1 MRILSALPKHPNLVE
16 LLDARTPLPSA
27 SEARVYDGA
36 RRRPRGETA
45 HPKPRNPLGADVF
58 LVFERMPTDL
68 EKVVNSNQFFT
79 AEHVRW
85 LTLDLLRAIRVLHGA
100 GIVHRDLKPANMLLE
115 VQPVRLKVCDFGLAR
130 TIPETRELRAD
141 DDRDRRPGDG
151 AIAAS
156 PKSESD
162 EAASPDGS
170 RPALRRQL
178 TQHVVT
184 RWYRAPELLL
194 RSPAR
199 PPGVA
204 RRFPGRSL

>member
-1 MRILSALPKHPNLVE
+1 
-16 LLDARTPLPSA
+16 
-27 SEARVYDGA
+27 
-36 RRRPRGETA
+36 
-45 HPKPRNPLGADVF
+45 PKPRNPLGADVF

-130 TIPETRELRAD
+130 TIPETRD
-141 DDRDRRPGDG
+141 
-151 AIAAS
+151 
-156 PKSESD
+156 
-162 EAASPDGS
+162 PDGS

-199 PPGVA
+199 PPGVYGA
-204 RRFPGRSL
+204 AVDMWSCGCI

>member
-1 MRILSALPKHPNLVE
+1 
-16 LLDARTPLPSA
+16 
-27 SEARVYDGA
+27 
-36 RRRPRGETA
+36 
-45 HPKPRNPLGADVF
+45 
-58 LVFERMPTDL
+58 MPTDL

-204 RRFPGRSL
+204 RRFPGRSRSRPPPPSFRSTARPWTCGAAAASSPSC

>member
-1 MRILSALPKHPNLVE
+1 M
-16 LLDARTPLPSA
+16 
-27 SEARVYDGA
+27 
-36 RRRPRGETA
+36 
-45 HPKPRNPLGADVF
+45 
-58 LVFERMPTDL
+58 
-68 EKVVNSNQFFT
+68 
-79 AEHVRW
+79 
-85 LTLDLLRAIRVLHGA
+85 DLLRAIRVLHGA

-178 TQHVVT
+178 TQSCT
-184 RWYRAPELLL
+184 L
-194 RSPAR
+194 RSSFSR
-199 PPGVA
+199 T
-204 RRFPGRSL
+204 RSPVWESTSVSGASGSVER